1 MTRYSFVRTLVED
14 PEHPGEILLDLG
26 DELCEHM
33 GWKVGD
39 TITWI
44 DNRDGTFTLKKA
56 DTKDT
61 EPNV

>member
-26 DELCEHM
+26 DELCEQM

-44 DNRDGTFTLKKA
+44 DNGDGTFTLKKA
-56 DTKDT
+56 DVKDM

>member
-1 MTRYSFVRTLVED
+1 
-14 PEHPGEILLDLG
+14 LDLG
-26 DELCEHM
+26 DELCEQM

-44 DNRDGTFTLKKA
+44 DNGDGTFTLKKA
-56 DTKDT
+56 DVKDM